1 MGGPLK
7 TMEPR
12 DISFVVQGAIESSI
26 SPLTGE
32 PITRSCLRSLRQHHR
47 GAELILST
55 WKDADVSGLD
65 YDVLVRN
72 DDPGA
77 WNALRPECGEIKL
90 DNTNRQI
97 VSTKN
102 GLYAATRKYAAKI
115 RSDMIFQ
122 GSHWMQYLGRYPRR
136 ANEWRIF
143 KERLITCSMWAR
155 DPRCP
160 YSRQPLHPPDWV
172 YLGLKE
178 DVLLLWDI
186 DLQAE
191 PESSQWF
198 ADQGFEPPL
207 PPPAIPDV
215 RRYSPEQYLWRTL
228 LARYGPVCFEHRGDI
243 CDYNIRLTELSF
255 ANNLIILDLNQF
267 PFVVH
272 KYPLPLRPWFRY
284 YRFLSHK
291 EWERLYQ
298 QYCTD
303 DSQSVWMSKAVD
315 PDFYLKR
322 AYVLGFS
329 PWQRLKTFSRAI
341 ADIHPLRPQRT

>member
-1 MGGPLK
+1 MD
-7 TMEPR
+7 TR
-12 DISFVVQGAIESSI
+12 DISFVVQGAVDSSI

-32 PITRSCLRSLRQHHR
+32 PITRSCLSSLRRYHP
-47 GAELILST
+47 GAEIIFST

-77 WNALRPECGEIKL
+77 WNAFRPECGEVKL

-102 GLYAATRKYAAKI
+102 GLYAATRRYAAKI

-122 GSHWMQYLGRYPRR
+122 GNQWMHYFDRYPAR
-136 ANEWRIF
+136 AREWRIF
-143 KERLITCSMWAR
+143 KSRLITCSIWAR

-172 YLGLKE
+172 HIGLRE
-178 DVLLLWDI
+178 DVTLLWDI
-186 DLQAE
+186 DLQPE
-191 PESSQWF
+191 PQSSQWF
-198 ADQGFEPPL
+198 ALQGLEPPL

-215 RRYSPEQYLWRTL
+215 RRYSPEQYLWRSL
-228 LARYGPVCFEHRGDI
+228 LSRYGPVRFEHRGDI

-272 KYPLPLRPWFRY
+272 KYPLPLNPWFRY
-284 YRFLSHK
+284 YRFLSHR
-291 EWERLYQ
+291 EWEWLYD
-298 QYCTD
+298 QYCR
-303 DSQSVWMSKAVD
+303 SASASVRLQKALS
-315 PDFYLKR
+315 PSFYLKR
-322 AYVLGFS
+322 AYFLGFS
-329 PWQRLKTFSRAI
+329 PWQVLKPFSKAL
-341 ADIHPLRPQRT
+341 AGLGSLRPERT